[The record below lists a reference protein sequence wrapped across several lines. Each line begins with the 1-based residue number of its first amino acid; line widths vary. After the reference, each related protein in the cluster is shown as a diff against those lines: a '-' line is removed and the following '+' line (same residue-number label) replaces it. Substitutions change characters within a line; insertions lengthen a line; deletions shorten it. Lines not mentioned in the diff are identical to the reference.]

1 MISVVIFSAVILGLA
16 GLAFQIAKRTT
27 KATDQALHMARQT
40 AAADKAITVP
50 YDSITAMLTPDT
62 VMSGLIR
69 VVVRY
74 TIDSIS
80 PVRKDIHIITTS
92 SVPGARTDTITIQR
106 GRVRYPIPLK

>member
-16 GLAFQIAKRTT
+16 GLAFQIARRTT

-50 YDSITAMLTPDT
+50 YDSINQMLTSDT

-69 VVVRY
+69 VVVTY

-80 PVRKDIHIITTS
+80 PVRKDVHIITTS
-92 SVPGARTDTITIQR
+92 TVPGARTDTINIQR
-106 GRVRYPIPLK
+106 GRKRAPIPLK